1 MTDQNGERID
11 QAPTRELTQV
21 FNGLHPDRRVHA
33 EHLAHCVALSGLFLN
48 PQPKRMNYITNA
60 AKSCQEKKK
69 IMHSENGQNSHVF
82 TVLFTVELFTFL

>member
-69 IMHSENGQNSHVF
+69 
-82 TVLFTVELFTFL
+82 

>member
-1 MTDQNGERID
+1 MTDPKKERID
-11 QAPTRELTQV
+11 QAPTRERTQV

-60 AKSCQEKKK
+60 AKSCQEK
-69 IMHSENGQNSHVF
+69 HLENGQISHEF
-82 TVLFTVELFTFL
+82 PVLFTVELFTFL